1 MKGPFTYH
9 NTAGTENV
17 SWEGCGKR
25 KYLCRMN
32 LRRLHHEDKKD
43 YHMPIYVLITLF
55 GSGGCLEFSLFLLN
69 FLYSFPVF
77 SS

>member
-1 MKGPFTYH
+1 MFHGKD
-9 NTAGTENV
+9 AEKENICV
-17 SWEGCGKR
+17 E
-25 KYLCRMN
+25 MN